1 MLSILL
7 VTSLILFNRQL
18 SVHSAS
24 LSTAETTS
32 VFEETTIVEAT
43 TTKTPVSL
51 ENDHEEKIDTSIAS
65 SSDDVIELNIGG
77 SKLTT
82 LRSTLTVIPSSK
94 LARMFSKSNANQ
106 KLPMDKHGAVFFDYN
121 PMHFSYLLDQLR
133 ALKRMTNKPKYQV
146 QFQAPYI
153 NSQMNF
159 THMLVDLGLTAESL
173 LSPAEGT
180 HLNLTISSLNGWKEC
195 YQSTY
200 DIPFDFSVLKKA
212 CNGSRLLVACRH
224 ASNKK
229 VLTLAGIGQH
239 EDVSNP
245 CLPKQC
251 KTNGK
256 FKKKAKKPA
265 CSSNYQCITQ
275 AKRGVGW
282 YNANN
287 QTWGFVRGSLSFVVD
302 PCDSSTLDSDYR
314 LCWTSQKDIGK
325 GTGDRCGSSKNLQDS
340 KKWERLIYSIA

>member
-7 VTSLILFNRQL
+7 VTALILFNQQL
-18 SVHSAS
+18 FVHSAS
-24 LSTAETTS
+24 LSTADTTS
-32 VFEETTIVEAT
+32 IFEETTIVEAI
-43 TTKTPVSL
+43 TTKPDVSS
-51 ENDHEEKIDTSIAS
+51 ENDHEEKIDTSVAS

-94 LARMFSKSNANQ
+94 LARMFSKSNVNQ
-106 KLPMDKHGAVFFDYN
+106 HLPMDKHGAVFFDYN

-224 ASNKK
+224 TSNKK
-229 VLTLAGIGQH
+229 VLTLAGIGQY
-239 EDVSNP
+239 EDVSHP

-256 FKKKAKKPA
+256 SKKKTKKPA

-325 GTGDRCGSSKNLQDS
+325 GTGDRCGSSKSLQDS